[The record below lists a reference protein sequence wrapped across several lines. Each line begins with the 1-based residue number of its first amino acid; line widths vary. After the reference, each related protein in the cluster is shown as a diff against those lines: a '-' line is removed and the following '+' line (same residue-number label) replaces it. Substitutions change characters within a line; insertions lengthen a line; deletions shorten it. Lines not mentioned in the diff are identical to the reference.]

1 MGLFNGGIFKSINK
15 GLTKAWNINVQG
27 TKLVGSALFPGL
39 GNYMA
44 TQEQNEANKRLQE
57 RANQQNI
64 DLWNRQT
71 AYNDPAA
78 QMKRLEAAGLSPQL
92 AYGQLAD
99 SKASSP
105 PEMAAPRMEAPHYNA
120 DALSTLSAFQQIVNM
135 QEQNKKIRT
144 DNALAAEALRY
155 ARYENNQ
162 YIKSG
167 SLKGDAP
174 HVKEAGAIL
183 RALGRG
189 WDWIRSVGSNVPQSV
204 PGRVPMH
211 LVPKDGYEFG
221 GYKAGRKY

>member
-1 MGLFNGGIFKSINK
+1 MGLFNGGIFKGINK
-15 GLTKAWNINVQG
+15 TLTKAWDINVKG

-44 TQEQNEANKRLQE
+44 TEEQNEANRKLQE
-57 RANQQNI
+57 RINEQNVSLWHQQN
-64 DLWNRQT
+64 Q
-71 AYNDPAA
+71 YNDPAA

-105 PEMAAPRMEAPHYNA
+105 PEMVASRTEAPHYNA
-120 DALSTLSAFQQIVNM
+120 DALSALATYQQVINM
-135 QEQNKKIRT
+135 HEQNKKVRMDT
-144 DNALAAEALRY
+144 ALAAESLRY

-162 YIKSG
+162 YMKTG

-174 HVKEAGAIL
+174 HVKEAGAVL

-189 WDWIRSVGSNVPQSV
+189 WDWIKSIGTNVPQSI

-211 LVPKDGYEFG
+211 LVPKDSFEFS
-221 GYKAGRKY
+221 KNSGRRY